1 MSHGRSLPDTVT
13 KSLGPVSS
21 CRRTDRTL
29 VQKIRFGH
37 LDNKSERCFR
47 VSTNRPALYTQDLT
61 GYPDKESG
69 PYIRVTSRLDQPHR
83 RTPSDTSTKSPGL
96 VPVYRRVDRTHVQT
110 IRTGCPKKSPS
121 PTPEYRRTNRSSP
134 DFPKKSDRYTP
145 MSMT

>member
-69 PYIRVTSRLDQPHR
+69 PYLRVTSRLDPPTDGPRRTLRQRVRDLYLCTEESTGPTYRRFVPGVPKRVQVLHPSIEEPTGPHR
-83 RTPSDTSTKSPGL
+83 TFPKSPT
-96 VPVYRRVDRTHVQT
+96 V
-110 IRTGCPKKSPS
+110 
-121 PTPEYRRTNRSSP
+121 TPPCR
-134 DFPKKSDRYTP
+134 
-145 MSMT
+145 